1 MKWNKLLEC
10 REALLLEWEGKAQ
23 GDDLLAKFRA
33 VDFMELT
40 EDAQSIQELDVGL
53 MFRTLDYIKVYEIGV
68 VVTVFPDGT
77 EIQYKSGS

>member
-1 MKWNKLLEC
+1 MRKIYFMKWNKLLEC

-40 EDAQSIQELDVGL
+40 EDAQSI
-53 MFRTLDYIKVYEIGV
+53 
-68 VVTVFPDGT
+68 
-77 EIQYKSGS
+77 